1 MNVKNM
7 NIKENIRRVLREETQ
22 FSTKFKRRVGEFDA
36 WVWDCYVTRNPCEY
50 ESFEM
55 FIRSINS
62 EIVELIE
69 YSMDVDGHI
78 SNWLTYEEGV
88 EYVKKYMLNDLKQFY
103 DEECEEY

>member
-1 MNVKNM
+1 MNL
-7 NIKENIRRVLREETQ
+7 KESIRKILREEIQ
-22 FSTKFKRRVGEFDA
+22 FSNEFKRRVGEFDA

-55 FIRSINS
+55 FIRGVNS
-62 EIVELIE
+62 EIVELITDE
-69 YSMDVDGHI
+69 DSMDADGPI

-103 DEECEEY
+103 NEECDEY